1 MQDTSAAIHPEHAS
15 QHAQNHTGVAIGAI
29 TCVKEQDQGLLLT
42 GTYFNLAIT
51 SVDAGVIRIKTFC
64 GHEPNGKTT
73 QAIVESS
80 ARKAAPL
87 TWAATDEEV
96 LITFNQSK
104 ITVNRQ
110 TGAIQLKGEGMPA
123 VDIVSLQRNR
133 EAVGDYTAFVSL
145 TPDDHIY
152 GLGEKTGFLDKR
164 GERYTMWNSD
174 VYAPHVPEM
183 EALYQSIP
191 FLTVL
196 NQGAS
201 YGLFLDNPGKTVF
214 DMRTHADHAMLQ
226 TWTGEFDLYWI
237 EGPTM
242 KEVLVRYGDL
252 TGRMP
257 LPPKWAL
264 GYHQSRYS
272 YMDEKEVLE
281 LAHTFRDKEIP
292 CDVIHLDIHYMNG
305 YRVFTFDE
313 SRFPNPE
320 RMMEELRELGF
331 HIVPIVD
338 PGVKKDPMYAVYM
351 EGVEGD
357 FYCKTAEGE
366 IYTGPVWPGE
376 SAFPDFTES
385 RVRDWWKEKQ
395 RFYTDLGIDGIWND
409 MNEPAIFNETKT
421 MDVHV
426 MHGNEGDRKTHGE
439 MHNVY
444 GMCMSQAS
452 YEGLKALLEGKRPFV
467 LTRAGYSGIQRYAA
481 VWTGDNRSFW
491 EHMSMA
497 MPMVM
502 NLGLSGVPFSGPD
515 IGGFAHHTSGE
526 LLARWTQMGVFF
538 PYVRNHS
545 AIDTLR
551 QEPWSF
557 GEEIERICQQYISLR
572 YQWMPYLY
580 HWFYEASKTGL
591 PLMRPL
597 VLEYPNDPQVYNL
610 CDQFMVGDSVIVAP
624 IYRPNTEWRSVYLP
638 EGEWIDYWSGERFA
652 GQQHIHVHAPLEK
665 LPIYV
670 RAGAVLL
677 EGPVRQYAE
686 QEITADHVIASVYLQ
701 GRSGVSE
708 LHWYEDDGLT
718 FAYEDGQWNKMSI
731 QVTETEQ
738 TLNVTAKYS
747 EYGYETKRDNLQFRF
762 IGLTAAPTSLSGLG
776 DRMEL
781 DAWTQAATGWTYD
794 EARCE
799 LWVKLQENKAGHEF
813 KVTLA

>member
-1 MQDTSAAIHPEHAS
+1 MLDTSAAIHPENAS
-15 QHAQNHTGVAIGAI
+15 QHTERSTGVQLGMI
-29 TCVKEQDQGLLLT
+29 TQITEQNNALLLM
-42 GTYFNLAIT
+42 GEHFNLAIT
-51 SVDAGVIRIKTFC
+51 SVDGGSIRIKTFR
-64 GHEPNGKTT
+64 GQQPNWKTT
-73 QAIVESS
+73 PAIIASET
-80 ARKAAPL
+80 RTQEPL
-87 TWAATDEEV
+87 KWTADEERV
-96 LITFNQSK
+96 SVVSGST
-104 ITVNRQ
+104 TVEMNRK
-110 TGAIQLKGEGMPA
+110 TGSLSIRNGEQQ
-123 VDIVSLQRNR
+123 VNILSVQRNR
-133 EAVGDYTAFVSL
+133 ESVGDYTTFISL
-145 TPDDHIY
+145 SEDDHIY

-164 GERYTMWNSD
+164 GERYTMWNTD

-196 NQGAS
+196 NNGNG

-214 DMRTHADHAMLQ
+214 DMRTYANMAMIQ
-226 TWTGEFDLYWI
+226 SWTGELDLYWI

-242 KEVLVRYGDL
+242 KEVIVRYSEL

-272 YMDEKEVLE
+272 YMDEKEVMD

-313 SRFPNPE
+313 NRFPNPE
-320 RMMEELRELGF
+320 QMMARLRELGF

-351 EGVEGD
+351 EGVDEN
-357 FYCKTAEGE
+357 FFCKTAEGD

-385 RVRDWWKEKQ
+385 RVRDWWTEKQ

-421 MDVHV
+421 MDVNV

-439 MHNVY
+439 LHNLY

-452 YEGLKALLEGKRPFV
+452 YEGLKALLDGKRPFV

-497 MPMVM
+497 MPMVL
-502 NLGLSGVPFSGPD
+502 NLGMSGVPFAGPD

-526 LLARWTQMGVFF
+526 LLARWMQMGVFF
-538 PYVRNHS
+538 PYCRNHS

-557 GEEIERICQQYISLR
+557 GEEIERICRQYISLR

-591 PLMRPL
+591 PVMRPL

-610 CDQFMVGDSVIVAP
+610 CDQFLVGDSVIVAP
-624 IYRPNTEWRSVYLP
+624 VYRPNTEWRSVYLP
-638 EGEWIDYWSGERFA
+638 EGEWVDYWSGERYA
-652 GQQHIHVHAPLEK
+652 GQQHIHVHAPLAK
-665 LPIYV
+665 LPIFI
-670 RAGAVLL
+670 RAGAILL
-677 EGPVRQYAE
+677 EGPVRQYADE
-686 QEITADHVIASVYLQ
+686 AVADEFVTASIYLQ
-701 GRSGVSE
+701 GRSGTSSLE
-708 LHWYEDDGLT
+708 WYEDDGLT
-718 FAYEDGQWNKMSI
+718 FAYEDGEWNKMLI
-731 QVTETEQ
+731 EATESEQ
-738 TLNVTAKYS
+738 ALNVTAKYTTR
-747 EYGYETKRDNLQFRF
+747 GYDSQRASIQFRI
-762 IGLTAAPTSLSGLG
+762 IGLAAAPKGVAGSG
-776 DRMEL
+776 EQV
-781 DAWTQAATGWTYD
+781 QAAQLAQQASGWAY
-794 EARCE
+794 EAERGE
-799 LWVKLQENKAGHEF
+799 LWLKLPNTTDGIEMNI
-813 KVTLA
+813 TL

>member
-1 MQDTSAAIHPEHAS
+1 MQDTSAAIHPENA
-15 QHAQNHTGVAIGAI
+15 AQQTQGHTGAQLGTI
-29 TCVKEQDQGLLLT
+29 TNLIEKDQSLMLVGQQ
-42 GTYFNLAIT
+42 FNLAIT
-51 SVDAGVIRIKTFC
+51 SVGNGVIRFKTYR
-64 GHEPNGKTT
+64 GQEPNWKTT
-73 QAIVESS
+73 QAVIASE
-80 ARKAAPL
+80 ARKPSPL
-87 TWAATDEEV
+87 HWTENDEQV
-96 LITFNQSK
+96 LITIGSS
-104 ITVNRQ
+104 TVEVNRR
-110 TGAIQLKGEGMPA
+110 TGTLSIRTEAQPSVEIAG
-123 VDIVSLQRNR
+123 LQRNR
-133 EAVGDYTAFVSL
+133 EAVGDYTAFVKL
-145 TPDDHIY
+145 NQEDHIY

-183 EALYQSIP
+183 ESLYQSIP

-196 NQGAS
+196 NEGKS

-214 DMRTHADHAMLQ
+214 DMRTYADMAMLQ
-226 TWTGEFDLYWI
+226 SWTGEFDLYWI
-237 EGPTM
+237 EGPTL
-242 KEVLVRYGDL
+242 KDVIVRYGDL

-272 YMDEKEVLE
+272 YMDEKEVLD
-281 LAHTFRDKEIP
+281 LAHTFREKEIP

-313 SRFPNPE
+313 NRFPNPE
-320 RMMEELRELGF
+320 QMMEQLRELGF

-338 PGVKKDPMYAVYM
+338 PGVKKDPLYAVYM
-351 EGVEGD
+351 DGVD
-357 FYCKTAEGE
+357 NDCFCKTAEGD

-385 RVRDWWKEKQ
+385 RVRDWWQENQ

-421 MDVHV
+421 MDVNV

-439 MHNVY
+439 LHNLY

-452 YEGLKALLEGKRPFV
+452 YEGLKALLDGKRPFV

-497 MPMVM
+497 MPMVL
-502 NLGLSGVPFSGPD
+502 NLGMSGVPFAGPD

-545 AIDTLR
+545 AIDMLR

-557 GEEIERICQQYISLR
+557 GEEIEHICQQYIALR

-591 PLMRPL
+591 PVMRPV

-610 CDQFMVGDSVIVAP
+610 CDQFLVGDSVMIAP

-638 EGEWIDYWSGERFA
+638 EGEWIDYWSGERYA
-652 GQQHIHVHAPLEK
+652 GKQHIHVHAPLSK

-677 EGPVRQYAE
+677 EGPVRQHAE
-686 QEITADHVIASVYLQ
+686 ETVADEYVTASIYLQ
-701 GRSGVSE
+701 GGSGTSE
-708 LHWYEDDGLT
+708 LEWYEDDGLT
-718 FAYEDGQWNKMSI
+718 FAYEDGQWNKMLI
-731 QVTETEQ
+731 QVTESVQ
-738 TLNVTAKYS
+738 SLNVKAAYTAR
-747 EYGYETKRDNLQFRF
+747 GYEPKRDSLRIRL
-762 IGLTAAPTSLSGLG
+762 IGLSSAPSAIAGMGEKVEMDQLAGL
-776 DRMEL
+776 
-781 DAWTQAATGWTYD
+781 ATGWAYD
-794 EARCE
+794 AERGE
-799 LWVKLQENKAGHEF
+799 LLVKLPENAGGHELNI
-813 KVTLA
+813 TL

>member
-1 MQDTSAAIHPEHAS
+1 MQDTSAAIHPENSS
-15 QHAQNHTGVAIGAI
+15 QHEQGHTGVTIGAI
-29 TCVKEQDQGLLLT
+29 TQIMEQDQALLLI
-42 GTYFNLAIT
+42 GTSFNLGIT
-51 SVDAGVIRIKTFC
+51 SVSDGVVRIKTFR
-64 GHEPNGKTT
+64 GQPNWNTT
-73 QAIVESS
+73 PAIISS
-80 ARKAAPL
+80 ASRMAKAL
-87 TWAATDEEV
+87 VWTATDEEV
-96 LITFNQSK
+96 AVVIDKTTIK
-104 ITVNRQ
+104 VNRES
-110 TGAIQLKGEGMPA
+110 GALSIGSEGQPQ
-123 VDIVSLQRNR
+123 VDVISLQRNR
-133 EAVGDYTAFVSL
+133 EAVGDYTAFVAL
-145 TPDDHIY
+145 KQEDHIY

-196 NQGAS
+196 NEGAS

-214 DMRTHADHAMLQ
+214 DMRTYEDHMMLQ
-226 TWTGEFDLYWI
+226 SWTGEFDLYWI
-237 EGPTM
+237 EGPSM

-272 YMDEKEVLE
+272 YMNEQEVLE
-281 LAHTFRDKEIP
+281 LAHNFRDKEIP

-313 SRFPNPE
+313 NRFPNPE
-320 RMMEELRELGF
+320 KMMEELRGLGF

-351 EGVEGD
+351 EGVDGD
-357 FYCKTAEGE
+357 FFCKTAEGD

-385 RVRDWWKEKQ
+385 RVRDWWQEQQ

-426 MHGNEGDRKTHGE
+426 MHGNEGERKTHGE
-439 MHNVY
+439 VHNLY

-497 MPMVM
+497 MPMVL
-502 NLGLSGVPFSGPD
+502 NLGMSGVPFAGPD

-545 AIDTLR
+545 ALDTLR

-557 GEEIERICQQYISLR
+557 GKEIEAICQQYISLR

-580 HWFYEASKTGL
+580 HWFHEASKTGL
-591 PLMRPL
+591 PIMRPM
-597 VLEYPNDPQVYNL
+597 VLEYPADPEVYNL
-610 CDQFMVGDSVIVAP
+610 CDQFMIGDSVIVAP

-638 EGEWIDYWSGERFA
+638 EGEWVDYWSGESFT
-652 GQQHIHVHAPLEK
+652 GQQHIHVHAPLAK

-670 RAGAVLL
+670 RRGAILL
-677 EGPVRQYAE
+677 EGPIRQYADE
-686 QEITADHVIASVYLQ
+686 PIASDYVTASVYLQ
-701 GRSGVSE
+701 DSGAAE
-708 LHWYEDDGLT
+708 LEWYEDDGLT
-718 FAYEDGQWNKMSI
+718 FAYEEGQWNKMKI
-731 QVTETEQ
+731 EVAENEQ
-738 TLNVTAKYS
+738 GLKVSAKYVQH
-747 EYGYETKRDNLQFRF
+747 GYQPKRDSLQFRL
-762 IGLTAAPTSLSGLG
+762 IGLRAVPSAVSGLG
-776 DRMEL
+776 ERLMRE
-781 DAWTQAATGWTYD
+781 AWDQASAGWTYD
-794 EARCE
+794 EERRE
-799 LWVKLQENKAGHEF
+799 LWVKLPERAEGHAFE
-813 KVTLA
+813 VSYR

>member
-1 MQDTSAAIHPEHAS
+1 MLDTSAAIHPENAS
-15 QHAQNHTGVAIGAI
+15 HRTQSHTGVQLGNI
-29 TCVKEQDQGLLLT
+29 THIKELDQALLLV
-42 GTYFNLAIT
+42 GSHFNLAIT
-51 SVDAGVIRIKTFC
+51 SVDAGVVRLKTYR
-64 GHEPNGKTT
+64 GQAPNWNTTPAIIAAEGRTPQSITWTETDVQVSVTIGKTRLE
-73 QAIVESS
+73 IS
-80 ARKAAPL
+80 R
-87 TWAATDEEV
+87 
-96 LITFNQSK
+96 I
-104 ITVNRQ
+104 
-110 TGAIQLKGEGMPA
+110 TGAISIRNEAHPTVEM
-123 VDIVSLQRNR
+123 VSLQRNR
-133 EAVGDYTAFVSL
+133 EAIGDYTAFISL
-145 TPDDHIY
+145 AEDDHIY

-196 NQGAS
+196 NQGRS

-214 DMRTHADHAMLQ
+214 DMRTYANSAMLQ

-237 EGPTM
+237 EGPTL
-242 KEVLVRYGDL
+242 KEVIVRYGDL

-281 LAHTFRDKEIP
+281 LAHNFREKEIP

-313 SRFPNPE
+313 NRFPNPE
-320 RMMEELRELGF
+320 RMMEELRSLGF

-351 EGVEGD
+351 EGVDGD
-357 FYCKTAEGE
+357 FYCKTAEGD

-385 RVRDWWKEKQ
+385 RVREWWQEKQ

-421 MDVHV
+421 MDVNV
-426 MHGNEGDRKTHGE
+426 IHGNEGDRKTHGE
-439 MHNVY
+439 VHNLY

-452 YEGLKALLEGKRPFV
+452 YEGLKALLDGKRPFV

-497 MPMVM
+497 MPMVL
-502 NLGLSGVPFSGPD
+502 NLGMSGVPFAGPD

-557 GEEIERICQQYISLR
+557 GEEIEQICQQYIGLR

-591 PLMRPL
+591 PVMRPL
-597 VLEYPNDPQVYNL
+597 VLEYPHDPQVYNL
-610 CDQFMVGDSVIVAP
+610 CDQFLVGDSVIIAP

-638 EGEWIDYWSGERFA
+638 EGEWVDYWSGERYA
-652 GQQHIHVHAPLEK
+652 GKQHIHVHAPLAK
-665 LPIYV
+665 LPMYV
-670 RAGAVLL
+670 RAGAIWL
-677 EGPVRQYAE
+677 EGPIRQHAE
-686 QEITADHVIASVYLQ
+686 EIAADEHVTASVYVQ
-701 GRSGVSE
+701 GAGTSSTLE
-708 LHWYEDDGLT
+708 WYEDDGLT
-718 FAYEDGQWNKMSI
+718 FAYEQGQWNKMLI
-731 QVTETEQ
+731 QVTESERDITI
-738 TLNVTAKYS
+738 TSKYTN
-747 EYGYETKRDNLQFRF
+747 YGYEPKR
-762 IGLTAAPTSLSGLG
+762 TSLNFRLLG
-776 DRMEL
+776 ISAVPTGVAGAGDQVPLEQL
-781 DAWTQAATGWTYD
+781 AAQTTGWAYD
-794 EARCE
+794 TARGV
-799 LWVKLQENKAGHEF
+799 LVVKLQENSAGHELSI
-813 KVTLA
+813 TL